1 MDKQLLPVEQNE
13 AMFKFIS
20 QVINMAKDKEVFSQ
34 IHLKDVDSELYMK
47 EMKHVTDMKPTEL
60 YVRKKVY
67 ELEAALFEEKSKK
80 KPNLTKIKKL
90 STMYRVYSDTL
101 DFMMSYIDMRFY
113 KIASLLDKALRRLGY
128 EPEADAR

>member
-1 MDKQLLPVEQNE
+1 MDKQLLPIQQNE

-20 QVINMAKDKEVFSQ
+20 QVISMAKEKEVFSQ

-47 EMKHVTDMKPTEL
+47 EMKRITDTKPSEL
-60 YVRKKVY
+60 TIREKVY
-67 ELEAALFEEKSKK
+67 ELESQLFAEKTKR
-80 KPNLTKIKKL
+80 KPDLKRIKRL
-90 STMYRVYSDTL
+90 STMYKVYSDAL

-113 KIASLLDKALRRLGY
+113 KIANLLDRALRRMGY